1 MDDWKVC
8 FKRGSKVTW
17 RIFESESIL
26 LNLDTGFYYTLSD
39 VGRFIWESLDGSKQL
54 PEICEAITNK
64 YDVDSETAKNDLL
77 DIIQDLKNEHLVE
90 YEPLSGTQ

>member
-17 RIFESESIL
+17 RIFENECIL

-39 VGRFIWESLDGSKQL
+39 VGRFIWESLEGLKQL
-54 PEICEAITNK
+54 SEICEAITAK
-64 YDVDSETAKNDLL
+64 YNVDPETAKNDLL
-77 DIIQDLKNEHLVE
+77 EIMQDLKKEHLVE
-90 YEPLSGTQ
+90 YETLPRA